1 MTPFR
6 FWLPVLL
13 LCLVQP
19 AYCQTSP
26 SFGSEWSFARYLA
39 DKDAV
44 DEAEFVLRHIDQK
57 RLTTPQRDSLVYLRG
72 WLAYGAKSLDS
83 ASQYLLRVSETSS
96 FYVKSH
102 YFGAYC
108 LAFDHHRDSAR
119 AVMQYLPAPDSTLS
133 ELKAFQ
139 QAGLALLQRQYTRYD
154 SLRQQF
160 NYTSYALSA
169 EETRLDAYRRGL
181 SAEKR
186 RSPVLAGMLSAVVPG
201 LGKVYAGKP
210 KQGIAAFLPVLT
222 LGLLTWEGY
231 RKDGPTS
238 LRFLGFGSLFTVFYA
253 GNIWGSAVSVKVRRD
268 EFNRGYD
275 NKILFDMHIPLRNLL
290 NR

>member
-1 MTPFR
+1 MTAFR
-6 FWLPVLL
+6 FWLLVLL
-13 LCLVQP
+13 SCLVQP

-26 SFGSEWSFARYLA
+26 SFGSEWRFARYLA
-39 DKDAV
+39 DKDAT
-44 DEAEFVLRHIDQK
+44 DEAEFVLRHIDPK
-57 RLTTPQRDSLVYLRG
+57 RLTTPQRDSLMYLTG

-96 FYVKSH
+96 FYVKSQ

-108 LAFDHHRDSAR
+108 LAFDDHRDSAR

-238 LRFLGFGSLFTVFYA
+238 LRFLGFGSLFTVLYA